1 MRKVLLILE
10 GEVAEDFL
18 TILTQKHFDTNYY
31 IFVSQN
37 PTLLPKYL
45 KEGDEAYSF
54 DPCASRKLREILS
67 EEITDAYIITHHI
80 KDRQSIYQTLREY
93 SKNIQITLLGEIEAP
108 EDSQLLMINEKAALS
123 FKLFEQFPNVPRT
136 ARYIGLGAGE
146 LMQVNVPFGSPYAYR
161 TIGVIKQKKWKI
173 AAVYRK
179 GELILPKYSTVIYP
193 NDSLLLVGEPAT
205 LWEIYH
211 RIKDEIGQFPVPFGR
226 DVVLFL
232 DMSLETLEA
241 LDSYL
246 EQTLWLFDKFTNKR
260 LYLIVFNATD
270 FEYLQKL
277 KSSSFLN
284 QENITLLIEFYEVSF
299 QKILT
304 HHTNSK
310 NIGLI
315 LATQKIFKAHKKM
328 LLECGI
334 PLLKFGETPLF
345 SLLSSS
351 VIVPQKTE
359 EAEKISSV
367 VFDFSTQAGLKIQ
380 LYDFEADS
388 NFHKQ
393 AIEYYQHIAKIFEKK
408 FELLESNTINPI
420 FWLRSQKDTIQILPL
435 KKESLRKSLWFSL
448 MEVEVL
454 SMRLEKIPQ
463 LYVPLSV

>member
-1 MRKVLLILE
+1 ME
-10 GEVAEDFL
+10 GEIANDFL
-18 TILTQKHFDTNYY
+18 TILIQKHFDTNYY
-31 IFVSQN
+31 IFVSPN
-37 PTLLPKYL
+37 PELLPEHL
-45 KEGDEAYSF
+45 KEGDKAYSF
-54 DPCASRKLREILS
+54 DPCASRKLKEILS

-80 KDRQSIYQTLREY
+80 QDRQNIYQTLREY
-93 SKNIQITLLGEIEAP
+93 SKNMQITLLGEIQVP
-108 EDSQLLMINEKAALS
+108 EDPQLLMVNERVVLS
-123 FKLFEQFPNVPRT
+123 LKLFEKFPNVPRT
-136 ARYIGLGAGE
+136 ARYIGLGSGE

-232 DMSLETLEA
+232 DMSLETLET

-246 EQTLWLFDKFTNKR
+246 EQTLWLFNKFTNKR
-260 LYLIVFNATD
+260 LYLIIFNATS

-277 KSSSFLN
+277 KHSSLFN

-304 HHTNSK
+304 YHKNAK

-315 LATQKIFKAHKKM
+315 LTTPRFFKTHKKL

-351 VIVPQKTE
+351 VILPQKTE

-367 VFDFSTQAGLKIQ
+367 VFDFSTQAGFKIQ
-380 LYDFEADS
+380 LYDFEPDS

-408 FELLESNTINPI
+408 FTLLESNTTNPI
-420 FWLRSQKDTIQILPL
+420 LWLKNQKDTIQILPL
-435 KKESLRKSLWFSL
+435 KKESPNKALWFSL